1 MNPVKVFSGITLIFL
16 GLTLY
21 LISKAESVSFGGVV
35 LIGPI
40 PVVFGDSPD
49 IMALA
54 VIAIAA
60 IVAISAMRW

>member
-1 MNPVKVFSGITLIFL
+1 MNPVKVFSGITLISL

-40 PVVFGDSPD
+40 PVVFGNSPD

-60 IVAISAMRW
+60 IIAISAMRW